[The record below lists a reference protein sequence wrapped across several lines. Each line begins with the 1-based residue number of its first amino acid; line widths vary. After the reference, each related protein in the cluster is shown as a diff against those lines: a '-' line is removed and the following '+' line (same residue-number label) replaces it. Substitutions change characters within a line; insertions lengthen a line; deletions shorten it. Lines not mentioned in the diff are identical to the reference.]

1 MNLKRVESMPKVT
14 KIEVQKKNK
23 ERFNLYLDE
32 SFEMGI
38 DMDTLVHFNLKKGD
52 VLTAANMEDIQKYEH
67 FRFGLHLA
75 IQYLSYR
82 KRTEQEVVQHLQK
95 HEISESAIAEVIDY
109 CYREG
114 YIDHEDYAESL
125 KNTMIRT
132 TDKGPEIFRQKLIK
146 AGIEKSLVE
155 NYTAKYEEEQ
165 PLEDVEILADKLLHQ
180 KKGPK
185 KKRIDKVKQS
195 LLQKGY
201 SFEVINEA
209 MQNLDFEPDSEEIDL
224 LLQRELEKV
233 FRKYERKYEG
243 RQLEMKT
250 IEALLRKGYEYD
262 TIKDKMRES
271 GIGDE

>member
-1 MNLKRVESMPKVT
+1 MPKVT

-32 SFEMGI
+32 TFEMGI

-52 VLTAANMEDIQKYEH
+52 VLTPADMAEVQKYEH

-82 KRTEQEVVQHLQK
+82 KRTEKEVVQHLQK
-95 HEISESAIAEVIDY
+95 HEISETAIAEVIEY
-109 CYREG
+109 CNREG
-114 YIDHEDYAESL
+114 YIDHADYAESL

-132 TDKGPEIFRQKLIK
+132 TDKGPEIYRQKLLK
-146 AGIEKSLVE
+146 AGIEKDLAE
-155 NYTAKYEEEQ
+155 HYTAKYEEEQ
-165 PLEDVEILADKLLHQ
+165 PLEEIVTLADKLMNQ
-180 KKGPK
+180 KKGPL
-185 KKRIDKVKQS
+185 KKRSEKVKQS

-209 MQNLDFEPDSEEIDL
+209 MQNLDFEPDPEEVDM

-233 FRKYERKYEG
+233 YRKYERKYEG
-243 RQLEMKT
+243 KQLEMKT
-250 IEALLRKGYEYD
+250 IEALIRKGYEYD
-262 TIKDKMRES
+262 TIKDKLTES